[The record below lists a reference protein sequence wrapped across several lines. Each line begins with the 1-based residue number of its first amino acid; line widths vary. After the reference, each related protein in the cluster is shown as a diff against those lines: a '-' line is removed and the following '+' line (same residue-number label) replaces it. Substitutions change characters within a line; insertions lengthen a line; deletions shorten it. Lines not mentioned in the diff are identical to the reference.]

1 MKKGELNQMEG
12 KPRHLNPEM
21 PYTVEPC
28 QKCGVNIV
36 ITAQGH
42 FTHKCQK

>member
-1 MKKGELNQMEG
+1 MEG
-12 KPRHLNPEM
+12 KPRTSFPAEM

-28 QKCGVNIV
+28 AKCGVNIV

-42 FTHKCQK
+42 FTHTCQK